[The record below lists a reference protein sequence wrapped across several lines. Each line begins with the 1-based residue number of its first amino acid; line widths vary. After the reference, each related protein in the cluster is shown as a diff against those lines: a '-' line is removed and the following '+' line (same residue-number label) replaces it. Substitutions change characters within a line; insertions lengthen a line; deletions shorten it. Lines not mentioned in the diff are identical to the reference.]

1 MGAWSFSRLVI
12 AEVYIHQI
20 RTAPTPSK
28 SPKEKE
34 SVFNLLS
41 LMCWGKCRIAL
52 KIISKSLLG
61 KAIVI
66 SIFTYI
72 AMFHVWICFTCLAML
87 PSSLY
92 FSKNG
97 NKWRVFIEWGSWG
110 RTFLVRDVVYR
121 FQCHKFIYLFIS
133 GAFLC
138 STSWIGIPP
147 AHFTRPVYG
156 KHSRTFPRDLITA
169 RRLIWYSCL

>member
-1 MGAWSFSRLVI
+1 MFHVWI
-12 AEVYIHQI
+12 
-20 RTAPTPSK
+20 
-28 SPKEKE
+28 
-34 SVFNLLS
+34 
-41 LMCWGKCRIAL
+41 C
-52 KIISKSLLG
+52 
-61 KAIVI
+61 
-66 SIFTYI
+66 FTYI

-156 KHSRTFPRDLITA
+156 KHSRTFPRDLITV
-169 RRLIWYSCL
+169 RRLFMPIIYSHHRYSLLTVFPRISARGAYFKFGFKGGRLIEGGRLFQGGCLIKNY